1 LHKNVAEEWDYSLN
15 APLKPEIFLP
25 MSDKIVGWICK
36 KCGGNG
42 MRLLKVAVWVM
53 VVLAVQS
60 DINTQLKN
68 GYLKQLKYMD
78 KNSTIQKLSISTQK
92 QKLRLNA

>member
-1 LHKNVAEEWDYSLN
+1 MHKNVAEEWDYSLN

-25 MSDKIVGWICK
+25 MSDKIVVGFVK
-36 KCGGNG
+36 NVEGNG

-53 VVLAVQS
+53 VVSRCAKRHQY
-60 DINTQLKN
+60 TLKN

-78 KNSTIQKLSISTQK
+78 KI
-92 QKLRLNA
+92 RLFKS